1 MKFCSFCLFSGERLA
16 ALAVEDMDNVV
27 TEGEVDGLAVAVAE
41 LVVLGQVDG
50 GDDEDDVL
58 AAGVDVQVD
67 EEPIISETSTVA
79 RTKWGTLPSQSMMCS
94 GRTPSTTGPASAP
107 WARRLACFSSEMGNS
122 VP

>member
-50 GDDEDDVL
+50 L
-58 AAGVDVQVD
+58 SL
-67 EEPIISETSTVA
+67 IHI
-79 RTKWGTLPSQSMMCS
+79 
-94 GRTPSTTGPASAP
+94 
-107 WARRLACFSSEMGNS
+107 
-122 VP
+122 